1 MLSDSDSEEVTL
13 TINEHYAKAFEYKKE
28 REELVK
34 LKEKYGPDFEG
45 DGDEETDSEEG
56 ESEDEHGEELTPAV
70 DAAILRTLARIRKK
84 DPAIYNSEQ
93 SIFEEEQKRT
103 ADRAPQV
110 QRKTKDKS
118 KPLTIRQAALA
129 SALEANTSRSPSPE
143 PHIPTHTEEQRQLLE
158 ETRAAFH
165 TAVDES
171 DDEDDGLLVPREKTK
186 DEIEQEEEE
195 YREYLE
201 REVGEDLEGLVVV
214 ENLEL
219 GAGNEKS
226 EEGPVEKKESKKK
239 KKKKGNAAKG
249 IPKEE
254 TDQEFLMNYILNRG
268 WIDKSA
274 RRLPTYKEIVKSKS
288 TKGKGKA
295 KDSEAESET
304 SDKEQGDSMDGEQR
318 AHEYI
323 IEDEDEF
330 EDIADAFESSYN
342 FRFEEPDAATIK
354 SFPRTIA
361 STVRRTDTTRK
372 DARERRKQRQEEE
385 LEKKR
390 EEVRRLKA
398 LKMKEV
404 RRKFERIGRE
414 AGVEID
420 PNAEAFK
427 EFDLDADWDPD
438 AHDKQMAGL
447 YGEGDDSDIDQEKPV
462 WDDDVDVDVD
472 VDDIILPSQPAESSS
487 SSSKKKKKKKKSKD
501 NEDGDEG
508 GVDIDAMDADVE
520 RTYDDEEEWDGT
532 EEMRKRKLD
541 EYMDEVYGLEFNDM
555 VAGMPTRFKYTTTA
569 PQTFALTP
577 AEVLMATDQDLN
589 QYVSVKRYAPYR
601 AEKWDH
607 NRGERLK
614 EFREKLKERVGD
626 TGTRHRNED
635 VAPKKRLGKKERQK
649 RKAAAVEGGD
659 VDEGNAGVEAVGE
672 ASSKQRKIISE
683 EPEDGVEQPGENG
696 LPKKKRRRK
705 HKTGV
710 QAE

>member
-1 MLSDSDSEEVTL
+1 MLSDSDTEEPEVTL

-45 DGDEETDSEEG
+45 DEDEETDSEEG

-103 ADRAPQV
+103 ADRAPHV

-171 DDEDDGLLVPREKTK
+171 DDEHDGLLVPREKTK

-214 ENLEL
+214 ENSGL
-219 GAGNEKS
+219 GAGNEES
-226 EEGPVEKKESKKK
+226 EEGPVEKQESKKK
-239 KKKKGNAAKG
+239 KKNSVAKG
-249 IPKEE
+249 KPKEE

-274 RRLPTYKEIVKSKS
+274 RRLPTYKEIVKPKS
-288 TKGKGKA
+288 TKGRGKA
-295 KDSEAESET
+295 KDSEAESEA
-304 SDKEQGDSMDGEQR
+304 SDEEQGDTTDGEQR
-318 AHEYI
+318 VHEYI

-330 EDIADAFESSYN
+330 EDVADAFESSYN

-372 DARERRKQRQEEE
+372 DARERKKQRQEEE

-404 RRKFERIGRE
+404 RRKLERIGRE

-462 WDDDVDVDVD
+462 WDDDVDVD
-472 VDDIILPSQPAESSS
+472 DIVPPSQPAESSS
-487 SSSKKKKKKKKSKD
+487 SSNKKKKKKKKSKD
-501 NEDGDEG
+501 KDNNEDE

-520 RTYDDEEEWDGT
+520 RTYGDEEEWDGT

-555 VAGMPTRFKYTTTA
+555 VAGMPTRFKYATTA

-635 VAPKKRLGKKERQK
+635 AAPKKRLGKKERQK

-659 VDEGNAGVEAVGE
+659 MDEGKAGVEVVGE
-672 ASSKQRKIISE
+672 ASSKTRKRISE

>member
-1 MLSDSDSEEVTL
+1 MLSDSDTEDVHTL

-34 LKEKYGPDFEG
+34 LKEKYGSDFEG
-45 DGDEETDSEEG
+45 DEGEETDSEDA

-70 DAAILRTLARIRKK
+70 DAAILRTLARIKK
-84 DPAIYNSEQ
+84 RDPAIYNSEK

-110 QRKTKDKS
+110 QRKPKDKS

-129 SALEANTSRSPSPE
+129 SALDANTSRSPSPE

-171 DDEDDGLLVPREKTK
+171 DDDGLLVPREKTK

-195 YREYLE
+195 YRDYLK

-214 ENLEL
+214 EDSGL
-219 GAGNEKS
+219 GTRDEKS
-226 EEGPVEKKESKKK
+226 EESPAEKKERKKR
-239 KKKKGNAAKG
+239 KKKGAEAKWES
-249 IPKEE
+249 KEE
-254 TDQEFLMNYILNRG
+254 GDQEFLMNYILNRG

-274 RRLPTYKEIVKSKS
+274 RRLPTYKEIVKPKS
-288 TKGKGKA
+288 TKGKA
-295 KDSEAESET
+295 KDSESEPEA
-304 SDKEQGDSMDGEQR
+304 SDEERDAVDDGKKRE
-318 AHEYI
+318 HEYI

-342 FRFEEPDAATIK
+342 FRFEEPDADTIK
-354 SFPRTIA
+354 TFPRNIA
-361 STVRRTDTTRK
+361 STVRRVDTTRK
-372 DARERRKQRQEEE
+372 EARERKKERQEQE

-404 RRKFERIGRE
+404 RRKLERIGRE
-414 AGVEID
+414 GGVKID
-420 PNAEAFK
+420 PDTEAFK
-427 EFDLDADWDPD
+427 EIDLDADWDPE
-438 AHDKQMAGL
+438 AHDKQMTGL
-447 YGEGDDSDIDQEKPV
+447 YGAGDDSDIDQEKPV
-462 WDDDVDVDVD
+462 WEDDID
-472 VDDIILPSQPAESSS
+472 VDDIMPSQPAESSS
-487 SSSKKKKKKKKSKD
+487 SSSKKKKQKKKKNKD
-501 NEDGDEG
+501 KANEDEG

-520 RTYDDEEEWDGT
+520 PTYDDEEEWDGT

-569 PQTFALTP
+569 QQTFALTP

-635 VAPKKRLGKKERQK
+635 AVPKKRLGKKERQK
-649 RKAAAVEGGD
+649 RKAATTADSGD
-659 VDEGNAGVEAVGE
+659 VDEKRTGAGAVGE
-672 ASSKQRKIISE
+672 SSRKKQKRILEEPE
-683 EPEDGVEQPGENG
+683 EPEDVVGERGENG
-696 LPKKKRRRK
+696 PPKKKRRRK
-705 HKTGV
+705 HKTGGQV
-710 QAE
+710 E